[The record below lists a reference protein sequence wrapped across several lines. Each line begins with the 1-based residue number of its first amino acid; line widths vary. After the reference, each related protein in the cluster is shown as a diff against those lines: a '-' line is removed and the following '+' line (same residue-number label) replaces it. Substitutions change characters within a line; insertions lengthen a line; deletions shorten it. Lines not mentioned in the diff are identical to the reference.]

1 MRYIFEYPFETASAR
16 QLNQAAADFFGLPI
30 VPLFSHAKHAGHQEL
45 RNGFRKSR
53 KGGYFLHLEV
63 PGLKSENLDLE
74 FRDDGVLVQGRPPES
89 EEGFHKEV
97 KAFFPLPE
105 DADAEKIQAALND
118 GVLTLRVPVK
128 GSAANRK
135 ITIG

>member
-1 MRYIFEYPFETASAR
+1 MRYFLDYPFETASAKR
-16 QLNQAAADFFGLPI
+16 LDQAAADFFGMPV
-30 VPLFSHAKHAGHQEL
+30 VPLFSHASRPSRQEL
-45 RNGFRKSR
+45 RNGFRKSK

-63 PGLKSENLDLE
+63 PGLKSENLDIE
-74 FRDDGVLVQGRPPES
+74 FRDGGVLVQGKAPEA
-89 EEGFHKEV
+89 EENFHKEV

-105 DADAEKIQAALND
+105 DADPDKIQAALQN

-128 GSAANRK
+128 GSSANRK

>member
-1 MRYIFEYPFETASAR
+1 MRYFLDYPFETASDK
-16 QLNQAAADFFGLPI
+16 QLDQAAADFFGMPV
-30 VPLFSHAKHAGHQEL
+30 VPLFSHASRPARQEI
-45 RNGFRKSR
+45 RNGFRKSK

-63 PGLKSENLDLE
+63 PGLKAENLDIE
-74 FRDDGVLVQGRPPES
+74 FRDGGVLVQGKTPES

-105 DADAEKIQAALND
+105 DADADKIQAALND

-135 ITIG
+135 ISIG